1 MSNLKTRTASGDP
14 AGKLLRGALMVGVSA
29 LATSMF
35 AAPAFAQDATAV
47 QTNSITTTEADDE
60 EIVVTGIRAA
70 LEAAM
75 DIKRESI
82 GVVDAISAEDIGKF
96 PDTNL
101 AESLQR
107 IPGVS
112 IDRRNGEGSQVTV
125 RGFGPAFNLVT
136 VNGRQMATSDVNTVG
151 GDLSVDFGRATSRS
165 FDFSNLASEGVS
177 RLEVYKTGRAAI
189 PSGGIGAAINV
200 VTQRPLDASGDGLRG
215 SIGAKGLY
223 DTSADFKITPEV
235 SGVATWS
242 DPTEMFGV
250 SVFGAYQKRESAA
263 ASATVN
269 GWSVQPFS
277 DMPGRVPS
285 TVFTNAPSEDQLVAI
300 PDDSRYHYSEFSRE
314 RLNGQVTLQF
324 RPMETLTL
332 TADALYA
339 QNKVDE
345 ERAEQ
350 TNWFSRPFTEVTFDD
365 DDVVATAINLREEL
379 NPVKDIGF
387 ESVYRATKSRLDSYG
402 LNADWEIA
410 DGFTLNLDAATSRSR
425 STPNADN
432 GTSSTLVG
440 IGAPV
445 VTAHSVDFT
454 GDVPQ
459 QTWEMDDSIWGNG
472 NGVLDLGDLGT
483 AMGRTNTSSQR
494 HRLNQF
500 RADLGWELDAGTRFD
515 VGTTYVD
522 SKMTSARVQTQQ
534 TLGNWGST
542 ASVGDIEQFAP
553 GLVEQYCLQCQFDH
567 YDPTNAEVAFR
578 ANAVDLMNIFS
589 PLYAAD
595 GSPLIP
601 GTQAGNSMDI
611 TGNEF
616 DRVREKVWAG
626 YAQLT
631 WAGEIGGREAGLTAG
646 VRYENTKVTSFAEV
660 DEPAF
665 IRWESDNDFRRGA
678 SGNIVGVTLRG
689 EYNNLLPAVDFHI
702 EPMEDVVARVSYSK
716 TLARPDYGNLFAS
729 QSANAPPDPTF
740 LGARATGTS
749 GNPGLRPLVSDNFD
763 VSLEW
768 YYGRSSYVS
777 AGFFAKKVK
786 NFVGQGQVEMPLF
799 GLRDPSSGAPGSR
812 SGDAAE
818 RLAAEGIDVT
828 NVNLYTLTGLLVQNG
843 GDIDAAW
850 ATFDANFDYAENQLD
865 GDFVQEMIEAVDIV
879 ADANDP
885 LFNFFVS
892 TPINNRAGNIH
903 GFEIQGQHFF
913 GETGFGISGSFTK
926 VYGDVNVDRG
936 SDPNEDVFALVGLSD
951 SFNITGIYDNGSL
964 SARVAY
970 NWRDKFLSGVNR
982 GATRNPVFVDSFG
995 TLDLNVSYDV
1005 NEQIALSFEAINL
1018 LSEPLR
1024 TYGRSERQ
1032 LWSATELKPRFLLGA
1047 RYRF

>member
-1 MSNLKTRTASGDP
+1 MSRRSISKPLACSASVLAFAASLG
-14 AGKLLRGALMVGVSA
+14 S
-29 LATSMF
+29 ATSV
-35 AAPAFAQDATAV
+35 AAQEVAASE
-47 QTNSITTTEADDE
+47 N
-60 EIVVTGIRAA
+60 EIIVSGVRAS
-70 LEAAM
+70 LERAM
-75 DIKRESI
+75 DIKRDAS

-112 IDRRNGEGSQVTV
+112 IERRNGEGSQVTV

-136 VNGRQMATSDVNTVG
+136 VNGRQIATSDVNTVG
-151 GDLSVDFGRATSRS
+151 GDLSVDFGRATSRA
-165 FDFSNLASEGVS
+165 FDFSNLAAEGVS

-189 PSGGIGAAINV
+189 PSGGIGASINV
-200 VTQRPLDASGDGLRG
+200 VTQRPLDAAGEGVRG
-215 SIGAKGLY
+215 SIGAKALY
-223 DTSADFKITPEV
+223 DLSNEDFRIDPEV
-235 SGVATWS
+235 SGIATWS
-242 DPTEMFGV
+242 DPNEMFGI

-277 DMPGRVPS
+277 QMPGRVPS

-300 PDDSRYHYSEFSRE
+300 PADSRYHYSEFSRE
-314 RLNGQVTLQF
+314 RINGQATLQF

-350 TNWFSRPFTEVTFDD
+350 TNWFTRPFSEVTFDD
-365 DDVVATAINLREEL
+365 DEVVATAVRVREEL
-379 NPVKDIGF
+379 NGQKDIGF
-387 ESVYRATKSRLDSYG
+387 ESVYRATKSQLQAYG

-410 DGFTLNLDAATSRSR
+410 DGFTLNLDASTSSSKSR
-425 STPNADN
+425 PNAPN

-445 VTAHSVDFT
+445 VTAHEVEFT
-454 GDVPQ
+454 GDIPRQ
-459 QTWEMDDSIWGNG
+459 SWEMDDSIAGNG

-500 RADLGWELDAGTRFD
+500 RADLAWELDEGAGFA
-515 VGTTYVD
+515 VGAVYTD
-522 SKMTSARVQTQQ
+522 SKMTSARSQSQQ

-542 ASVGDIEQFAP
+542 ASAGDIERFGE

-567 YDPTNAEVAFR
+567 YNPTDAEIAFR

-595 GSPLIP
+595 GLPLVDGIQP
-601 GTQAGNSMDI
+601 GNPVDVTA
-611 TGNEF
+611 NEY

-626 YAQLT
+626 YAQLS
-631 WAGEIGGREAGLTAG
+631 WEGEIGGREAGLTVGA
-646 VRYENTKVTSFAEV
+646 RYETTKVTSFAEV

-665 IRWESDNDFRRGA
+665 IRWESDNDFRRGT
-678 SGNIVGVTLRG
+678 SGNIVGVTLEG
-689 EYNNLLPAVDFHI
+689 EYNNLLPAIDFHI
-702 EPMEDVVARVSYSK
+702 EPMDDVVARVSYSK
-716 TLARPDYGNLFAS
+716 TLARPEYGNLFAS
-729 QSANAPPDPTF
+729 QSANAPGDPTF
-740 LGARATGTS
+740 LGARATGNS
-749 GNPGLRPLVSDNFD
+749 GNPGLLPLVSDNFD

-768 YYGRSSYVS
+768 YYARSSYIS
-777 AGFFAKKVK
+777 AGFFVKKVK
-786 NFVGQGQVEMPLF
+786 NFAGTGQVEMPLF

-812 SGDAAE
+812 SGIAAE
-818 RLAAEGIDVT
+818 RLEAEGVDVT
-828 NVNLYTLTGLLVQNG
+828 NENLYTLTGLLVQNG
-843 GDIDAAW
+843 GDIEDAW
-850 ATFDANFDYAENQLD
+850 STFDANFDRTANSLNRP
-865 GDFVQEMIEAVDIV
+865 FVQEMIDAVDIV

-885 LFNFFVS
+885 LFNFYVS
-892 TPINNRAGNIH
+892 TPINNREGNIH

-913 GETGFGISGSFTK
+913 GDTGFGISGSFTK

-951 SFNITGIYDNGSL
+951 SFNITGIYENYGF

-982 GATRNPVFVDSFG
+982 GGTRNPVFVDAFG
-995 TLDLNVSYDV
+995 TLDVSVSYDL
-1005 NEQIALSFEAINL
+1005 NDQIALSLEAINI
-1018 LSEPLR
+1018 LSEPIR

-1032 LWSATELKPRFLLGA
+1032 LWSATELKPRILLGA